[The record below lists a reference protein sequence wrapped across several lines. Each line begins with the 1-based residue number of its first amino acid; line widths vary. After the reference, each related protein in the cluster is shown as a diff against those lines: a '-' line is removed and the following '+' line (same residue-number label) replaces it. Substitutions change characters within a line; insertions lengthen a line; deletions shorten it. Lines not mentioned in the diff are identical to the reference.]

1 MNAETAL
8 GAYKALKNQKAL
20 DDASPHQLID
30 LMLSGA
36 LERVVSAS
44 GCMERNETAEAGESI
59 GKAISIV
66 DSLRVSLDVEKGGD
80 IAKNLGQ
87 LYDYITRRL
96 LEASVS
102 QQPEL
107 LAEVANLLQEI
118 KAAWDEI
125 PAEFHHLGDAKYT

>member
-1 MNAETAL
+1 MNAETAI

-87 LYDYITRRL
+87 LYDYIMRRL

-107 LAEVANLLQEI
+107 LAEVASLLQEI
-118 KAAWDEI
+118 KAAWDDI
-125 PAEFHHLGDAKYT
+125 PAEFHHLGDA

>member
-1 MNAETAL
+1 MNAQSAL

-20 DDASPHQLID
+20 DDASPHQLIE
-30 LMLSGA
+30 LMLGGA
-36 LERVVSAS
+36 LERVVTAI
-44 GCMERNETAEAGESI
+44 GAMERNETAEAGESI

-66 DSLRVSLDVEKGGD
+66 DSLRVSLDVEKGGE
-80 IAKNLGQ
+80 IAKNLAQ

-107 LAEVANLLQEI
+107 LAEVASLLKDI
-118 KAAWDEI
+118 KTAWDEI
-125 PAEFHHLGDAKYT
+125 PVEFHHLGDA

>member
-1 MNAETAL
+1 MNAETAI

-87 LYDYITRRL
+87 LYDYIMRRL

-107 LAEVANLLQEI
+107 LAEVASLLQEI

-125 PAEFHHLGDAKYT
+125 PAEFHHLGDA

>member
-87 LYDYITRRL
+87 LYDYIMRRL

-107 LAEVANLLQEI
+107 LAEVASLLQEI

-125 PAEFHHLGDAKYT
+125 PAEFHHLGDA

>member
-1 MNAETAL
+1 MNADTAI
-8 GAYKALKNQKAL
+8 GAYRALKNQKAL

-87 LYDYITRRL
+87 LYDYIMRRL

-107 LAEVANLLQEI
+107 LAEVASLLQEI

-125 PAEFHHLGDAKYT
+125 PAEFHHLGDA

>member
-125 PAEFHHLGDAKYT
+125 PAEFHHLGDA

>member
-44 GCMERNETAEAGESI
+44 GCMERNETSEAGESI

-87 LYDYITRRL
+87 LYDYIMRRL

-125 PAEFHHLGDAKYT
+125 PAEFHHLGDA

>member
-36 LERVVSAS
+36 LERVVSAR
-44 GCMERNETAEAGESI
+44 GCMERNETSEVGESI

-125 PAEFHHLGDAKYT
+125 PAEFHHLGDA

>member
-44 GCMERNETAEAGESI
+44 GSMERNETAEAGESI

-87 LYDYITRRL
+87 LYDYIMRRL

-107 LAEVANLLQEI
+107 LSEVAGLLREI

-125 PAEFHHLGDAKYT
+125 PAEFHHLGDA